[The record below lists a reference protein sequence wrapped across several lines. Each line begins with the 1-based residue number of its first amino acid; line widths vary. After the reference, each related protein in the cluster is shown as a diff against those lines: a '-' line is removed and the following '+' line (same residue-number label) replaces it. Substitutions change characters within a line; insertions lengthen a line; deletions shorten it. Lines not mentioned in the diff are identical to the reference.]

1 MVPYVFMG
9 SDALFNLG
17 AAITAV
23 QTLDK
28 GVYITMNGK
37 VFSWDNVIKNRDI
50 GEFQALNSDTTD

>member
-1 MVPYVFMG
+1 MG

-37 VFSWDNVIKNRDI
+37 VFSWDNVVKNREI
-50 GEFQALNSDTTD
+50 GEFQALNSDTAD